1 MGYLEQDPDS
11 GKFRLGMAIFELNR
25 ALRENLDIDQIVVPY
40 MRKITEEIGETV
52 YLTIPR
58 DDEVI
63 YLEAAYPENQRLPG
77 SFITGERVKMYCT
90 AVGKSMLAYMEE
102 DLREKYISRPLQAF
116 TEYTIT
122 DKEKLR
128 EEIEKTKERGYGIDN
143 MELVFG
149 VKCVGIALINHKGH
163 VEAGLSISGPSLR
176 MSDEKIQGFVEI
188 LHRYGRMIE
197 KTL

>member
-188 LHRYGRMIE
+188 LRRYGKTIE
-197 KTL
+197 KML